1 MGGSADSAD
10 RASRIFAN
18 AVAFCAGRMEVP
30 CKTRGFAVVVDA
42 ALFLECNLP
51 SNSPSNNVMTGA
63 ARCLPSWQLVGV
75 SMSLP
80 TRLYSY
86 QSIPFCNHTTNG
98 GSFDDVSNSRDLR
111 LTRVLPTYDESF
123 AMPRR
128 RHKHATRRAD
138 EYFTADGSKETPGFA
153 RINLCASC
161 LRLGMELASLQQP
174 EPLLEAKKAC
184 GQPINPSRC
193 AALTKGR
200 YRAVR
205 FS

>member
-10 RASRIFAN
+10 RASRIFVN

-138 EYFTADGSKETPGFA
+138 EYLLPMAPRKHQALHESICVLRVCGSGW
-153 RINLCASC
+153 NLQACSNLNPCLKLRKPVASQ
-161 LRLGMELASLQQP
+161 LI
-174 EPLLEAKKAC
+174 PLDVQHSPK
-184 GQPINPSRC
+184 GDI
-193 AALTKGR
+193 AL
-200 YRAVR
+200 
-205 FS
+205 